1 MYNDIALF
9 LNAVL
14 LGTMVSFVVVTSPTV
29 FKTLNKEYSQKF
41 LRLIF
46 PRLFNFCSLI
56 SAFTI
61 LLFILGEFLYGTIV
75 SGIITASF
83 LFNTYVLTPR
93 INITRDLS
101 LAGDKASEK
110 SFKNLHL
117 ASVVLYLINMFL
129 VVSVFIS
136 FRIS

>member
-1 MYNDIALF
+1 
-9 LNAVL
+9 
-14 LGTMVSFVVVTSPTV
+14 VTSPTV

-61 LLFILGEFLYGTIV
+61 LLFILGEFLYGTIA

-129 VVSVFIS
+129 IGSVFIS
-136 FRIS
+136 FHIY

>member
-61 LLFILGEFLYGTIV
+61 LLFILGEFLYGTIA
-75 SGIITASF
+75 SAIITASF

-93 INITRDLS
+93 INIARDLS
-101 LAGDKASEK
+101 LTGDKASEK

-117 ASVVLYLINMFL
+117 ASVALYLINMFL
-129 VVSVFIS
+129 TGSVFIS
-136 FRIS
+136 FHIY